1 MQVQVTPDVMAY
13 DAEAV
18 RMPSLDRYD
27 TWSVSIN
34 DQPSGPRTSRLTP
47 VPPVLCGHSSV
58 VSQTLTEG
66 RVRPVPT
73 PCRSRAM
80 SASSRSLAC
89 VGQEQQRGLILDE
102 AWLGPTLLEE
112 AAALDGTAIFE
123 ARVLIEALIGH
134 FAEQETH
141 SAAQVKTA
149 EKLHV
154 CLEELVPPSA
164 YQAAALQLQSLI
176 PAQVLGSN
184 DWDAEDWLDA
194 DLRPYLKDSRICA
207 QWRNYFAHMP
217 RWGAQPARMMGLR
230 RFLIYTDGSAAGQE
244 TMDILPAA
252 WAFAVWAECD
262 TGLFFV
268 GGCAHTTAP
277 PSTPFYLGELS
288 EDALTAEL
296 LALAWALVWSLEF
309 GYRAGVPITF
319 RYDATSA
326 GGGVFGSQQL
336 PKSHTVDGAGLAP
349 FVLQLRLSLMQRAVV
364 EHQHVKGHSGEL
376 GNELC
381 DLMAKYSRKHPSSAY
396 DRCLPTWPAEWY
408 AHELWSWG
416 WLAVSSG
423 VQYPALPA
431 LEAEASRL
439 QQQPR
444 RTAVPSLGTQHKTF
458 RAADILYQVTCA
470 TYNVLTLFDPGAAKG
485 RSARSQDPGLMIA
498 GKRDVLKG
506 QFRQKGLWFIGLQET
521 RLPTS
526 AVLPDKDFLMLNS
539 EADEQGQHGCA
550 LWINLDFVYA
560 VEAGIKHK
568 LQRDQVVVT
577 SLSHRHLQVCIE
589 APRLKLA
596 ILVLHAPKIV
606 AQGADVV
613 EAFWKDRARELQ
625 MHSRTSECVVLADAN
640 AHIGSIPSDY
650 VGTAGAE
657 DENREGCLFQQFLCQ
672 VGCFVP
678 STFGEIHTGAH
689 WTWCAPGVD
698 GVKHRLDYIA
708 VPLSWKSFEQRTQV
722 WYGFESLQTRRD
734 HMPVLY
740 CGSFCKAQ
748 PAASYSTSRRHS
760 VRPPRELAVEDRQR
774 FSCQLAAQPLVPWL
788 VDIDTQY
795 NSKVQQLIAVGQQF
809 VEPPKIRP
817 TNSYLTQ
824 GTLELVHTRRAYRAY
839 LGAEELELQKRLMM
853 VGFAAFHLLWR
864 GRVFTDSM
872 QRQVAS
878 WLTDI
883 DHSLAHALERYGELT
898 VAIRAAVKR
907 DRVRYLESLTA
918 DISLQDL
925 RRPRALYAAVR
936 KAFPKAASAR
946 KSLFQPLPAVRLED
960 GTLARGPEERALRWT
975 AFFQEQEAG
984 LQVTSQEFQDRFL
997 DSGKVVFPEGTVFDV
1012 RALPGLGELEQQL
1025 HATKF
1030 GKASGPDAVTAE
1042 LLRISVPQTA
1052 AFLYPVCL
1060 KAALQVQE
1068 PVEWRGGALMCLAK
1082 RAAAAYEC
1090 RAFRSILIASV
1101 VSKAQH
1107 RLLRTKL
1114 LPSFRDY
1121 KTVLQSG
1128 QMAGTGV
1135 DSLSLLVRTYQ
1146 MRAQQ
1151 GRFACSL
1158 TFFDVKAAFY
1168 RVIRQALIKGP
1179 AEPEDKDFL
1188 AVLHDL
1194 GVPAHA
1200 LPELVSHLQHMT
1212 VLAEAGVSPHLQSQV
1227 SDLFQGSWFRMD
1239 GRSRSPGRYPPWY
1252 AARGPAGGSI
1262 IRVLFLC
1269 LSPLCGKGAG
1279 G

>member
-1 MQVQVTPDVMAY
+1 MQVQVFPDVMAS
-13 DAEAV
+13 DADAV
-18 RMPSLDRYD
+18 RMPPLDRND
-27 TWSVSIN
+27 MWSVSIY
-34 DQPSGPRTSRLTP
+34 DQSSGSRTSRLTP
-47 VPPVLCGHSSV
+47 VQPMLCEHSTV
-58 VSQTLTEG
+58 VSQSFSEA
-66 RVRPVPT
+66 RARPVPT
-73 PCRSRAM
+73 PCRSHAM
-80 SASSRSLAC
+80 PVSLRSLDGARHRP
-89 VGQEQQRGLILDE
+89 QLELTPKEEWI
-102 AWLGPTLLEE
+102 GPTLLEE
-112 AAALDGTAIFE
+112 AVKLDGTAIFE
-123 ARVLIEALIGH
+123 ARVLVETLIEH

-141 SAAQVKTA
+141 SVTQETGERKV
-149 EKLHV
+149 HV
-154 CLEELVPPSA
+154 CLDDLVPPSA
-164 YQAAALQLQSLI
+164 YQAAALHLQSLI
-176 PAQVLGSN
+176 PARVQGGN

-207 QWRNYFAHMP
+207 KWRKYFAHMP
-217 RWGAQPARMMGLR
+217 RWGALLVRTTGLR
-230 RFLIYTDGSAAGQE
+230 RFLIYTDGSAAGQDI
-244 TMDILPAA
+244 TDILPAA
-252 WAFAVWAECD
+252 WAFAVWAECE

-277 PSTPFYLGELS
+277 PSTPFYLGELH

-309 GYRAGVPITF
+309 GYRAGVPIMF

-336 PKSHTVDGAGLAP
+336 PKTHTVEGAGLAP

-381 DLMAKYSRKHPSSAY
+381 DIMAKYSRKHPSSAY
-396 DRCLPTWPAEWY
+396 DRCLPTWPAEWC

-423 VQYPALPA
+423 VQYPALSA

-439 QQQPR
+439 QQLPR
-444 RTAVPSLGTQHKTF
+444 KTAVPALGTQLKTF
-458 RAADILYQVTCA
+458 RAADILYQVSCA

-485 RSARSQDPGLMIA
+485 RSARSSDPGLMIA

-539 EADEQGQHGCA
+539 EADAQGQHGCA

-560 VEAGIKHK
+560 VEAGVKHK
-568 LQRDQVVVT
+568 LQRDQVVMT
-577 SLSHRHLQVCIE
+577 SLSHRHLQVIIE

-596 ILVLHAPKIV
+596 VLVLHAPKIM
-606 AQGADVV
+606 AQGVDFV
-613 EAFWKDRARELQ
+613 EAFWKERARELKV
-625 MHSRTSECVVLADAN
+625 HSRTFECVVLADAN
-640 AHIGSIPSDY
+640 AHIGSITSDHI
-650 VGTAGAE
+650 GTAGAE
-657 DENREGCLFQQFLCQ
+657 DENQEGCLFQQFLCQ

-689 WTWCAPGVD
+689 WTWCAPGAD
-698 GVKHRLDYIA
+698 GVKRRLDYIA
-708 VPLSWKSFEQRTQV
+708 VPLSWKSFEQKTQV
-722 WYGFESLQTRRD
+722 WYGFESLQARRD

-740 CGSFCKAQ
+740 SSSFCKAQ

-760 VRPPRELAVEDRQR
+760 VRPPRELAAEDRQR

-788 VDIDTQY
+788 VDIDAQY
-795 NSKVQQLIAVGQQF
+795 NCKVQQLTAVGQQF
-809 VEPPKIRP
+809 VEPPKLRP

-824 GTLELVHTRRAYRAY
+824 GTLELVYIRREYRAY
-839 LGAEELELQKRLMM
+839 LGAEEIELQNRLMM
-853 VGFAAFHLLWR
+853 VGFAAFHLLRR

-907 DRVRYLESLTA
+907 DRVRYLESLTT

-975 AFFQEQEAG
+975 AFFQAQEAG
-984 LQVTSQEFQDRFL
+984 LQVTSKEFQDRFL
-997 DSGKVVFPEGTVFDV
+997 DSGKAVFPEGPVFDV
-1012 RALPGLGELEQQL
+1012 RALPGLGEFEQQL
-1025 HATKF
+1025 HATKY

-1042 LLRISVPQTA
+1042 LLRVSVPQTA
-1052 AFLYPVCL
+1052 AFLFPVCL

-1107 RLLRTKL
+1107 RLLRSKL
-1114 LPSFRDY
+1114 MPSFRDY

-1146 MRAQQ
+1146 LRAQQ
-1151 GRFACSL
+1151 SRCACSL

-1168 RVIRQALIKGP
+1168 RVIRQALIKTP
-1179 AEPEDKDFL
+1179 DEPNDKDFL

-1212 VLAEAGVSPHLQSQV
+1212 VLAEAGVSSHLQSQV

-1239 GRSRSPGRYPPWY
+1239 GAGPYPSGY
-1252 AARGPAGGSI
+1252 AARGPAGGPI
-1262 IRVLFLC
+1262 IRILLLC
-1269 LSPLCGKGAG
+1269 LSPLCGEGVG
-1279 G
+1279 E